1 MRDAQS
7 THPNGVRMSF
17 QFLRRLV
24 ASRLLRPVFLV
35 LLVAGLVQVLV
46 SQWLISSQVERLV
59 QTAGS
64 ALEASSDQV
73 SASFGDTR
81 EDVRTRLETM
91 RQKTTEEL
99 SAELTRQQT
108 EQQERVAGNVRNAVM
123 AEAQGLADV
132 LAAVAAPLIWDRDVP
147 RLTDLVELADARE
160 SVLFAIYYD
169 QYGERLTRYVDRT
182 DDRVRTLMEQGEGR
196 GAANR
201 VLDAASRDPNV
212 VIVSADIAPQG
223 SAIGELKLGLSLEG
237 INRDMAALEEEFS
250 ATIAGSIDALR
261 GTLEAETEQV
271 NQRLQQQLAAM
282 DDDTRSRMAGTVEAL
297 NAEASSLAANLSL
310 LAMGS
315 AVALILLVALV
326 LGGGLLP
333 RVFRLSSAIWGIA
346 DGEAD
351 LTRRVALKGNDELT
365 EMAQGVNR
373 FIARIQELVAEVKA
387 SAESAAGQA
396 QAQGEISRKAVSA
409 VNQQEREVSEVS
421 GTMEAMSRSIA
432 EVAESIQD
440 IAGSVSSVSSESEAT
455 ASLSREVRHRLD
467 RVVRNVEQAVEAVNQ
482 LDTQSREIGSVLS
495 VIGAIAEQTNLLALN
510 AAIEAA
516 RAGESGRGFAV
527 VADEVRTLASRT
539 QESTT
544 EIQAIIERLQQ
555 GSRQAV
561 TAIGEVSGQVAES
574 SSEFREADEHFDRI
588 NQLLRSLQE
597 RALAIASVAETEGR
611 HASQVSV
618 RVADIA
624 SASSETVQAIER
636 SDEASGRIASTLVS
650 LQEKAAQF
658 RV

>member
-1 MRDAQS
+1 
-7 THPNGVRMSF
+7 MSLSF
-17 QFLRRLV
+17 IRRLIS
-24 ASRLLRPVFLV
+24 SRLLRPVFVVLV
-35 LLVAGLVQVLV
+35 VAGLVQVLV

-59 QTAGS
+59 DTAGS
-64 ALEASSDQV
+64 ALEASSQQV

-81 EDVRTRLETM
+81 EDVRSRLETM

-108 EQQERVAGNVRNAVM
+108 AQQERVAGNVRTAVM

-160 SVLFAIYYD
+160 SVLFAVYYD

-212 VIVSADIAPQG
+212 VIITADIAPQG
-223 SAIGELKLGLSLEG
+223 SAIGQLKLGLSLEG
-237 INRDMAALEEEFS
+237 INQDLAALEQEFS
-250 ATIAGSIDALR
+250 TTITGSIDALHD
-261 GTLEAETEQV
+261 TLESETEQV
-271 NQRLQQQLAAM
+271 NQRLQQQLASM
-282 DDDTRSRMAGTVEAL
+282 DADTRSRIQNTVEAL
-297 NAEASSLAANLSL
+297 NTED
-310 LAMGS
+310 
-315 AVALILLVALV
+315 
-326 LGGGLLP
+326 
-333 RVFRLSSAIWGIA
+333 SAIWGIA

-351 LTRRVALKGNDELT
+351 LTRRVSMKGKDELT
-365 EMAQGVNR
+365 EMAEGVNR
-373 FIARIQELVAEVKA
+373 FIARIQELVSDVKE

-396 QAQGEISRKAVSA
+396 QAQGDISRTAVAA
-409 VNQQEREVSEVS
+409 VNRQEQEVAEVS
-421 GTMEAMSRSIA
+421 GTMDAMSRSIS
-432 EVAESIQD
+432 EVAENIQD
-440 IAGSVSSVSSESEAT
+440 IAGSVSNVSSESEAT
-455 ASLSREVRHRLD
+455 AGISREVRNRLD
-467 RVVRNVEQAVEAVNQ
+467 QVVRNVEQAVEAVNQ
-482 LDTQSREIGSVLS
+482 LDHQSKEIGSVLS

-544 EIQAIIERLQQ
+544 EIQSIIERLQQ

-561 TAIGEVSGQVAES
+561 SAIGEVSGQVAES
-574 SSEFREADEHFDRI
+574 SSEFRRADEHFDRI
-588 NQLLRSLQE
+588 NQLLSSLQD
-597 RALAIASVAETEGR
+597 RAMAISSVAEEQGR
-611 HASQVSV
+611 HASEVSV
-618 RVADIA
+618 SVSDIA
-624 SASSETVQAIER
+624 GSSRQTVEAIER
-636 SDEASGRIASTLVS
+636 SDEASGQIARTLTS
-650 LQEKAAQF
+650 LKDKASQF
-658 RV
+658 QV

>member
-1 MRDAQS
+1 
-7 THPNGVRMSF
+7 MSLS
-17 QFLRRLV
+17 FLRRLIS
-24 ASRLLRPVFLV
+24 SRLLRPVFLILV
-35 LLVAGLVQVLV
+35 VAGLVQVVV

-64 ALEASSDQV
+64 ALESSSQQV
-73 SASFGDTR
+73 SASFGETR
-81 EDVRTRLETM
+81 EDVRSRLETM

-108 EQQERVAGNVRNAVM
+108 EQQERVAGNVRAAVM
-123 AEAQGLADV
+123 SEAQGLADV
-132 LAAVAAPLIWDRDVP
+132 LAAVAAPLIWDRDIP
-147 RLTDLVELADARE
+147 RLTGLVELADARE
-160 SVLFAIYYD
+160 SVVFAVYYD

-212 VIVSADIAPQG
+212 VIITAEIKPQG
-223 SAIGELKLGLSLEG
+223 SSIGQLKLGLSLEG
-237 INRDMAALEEEFS
+237 INRDMAALEEEFG

-261 GTLEAETEQV
+261 DTLEAETELV
-271 NQRLQQQLAAM
+271 NQRLQQQLAGM
-282 DDDTRSRMAGTVEAL
+282 DSDTRTRIQSTVEAL
-297 NAEASSLAANLSL
+297 NAEASSLSANLSI
-310 LAMGS
+310 LAIGS
-315 AVALILLVALV
+315 LVILIVLVALV

-333 RVFRLSSAIWGIA
+333 RVLRLSSAIWDIA

-351 LTRRVALKGNDELT
+351 LTRRVSLKGNDELT
-365 EMAQGVNR
+365 EMARGMNR
-373 FIARIQELVAEVKA
+373 FIARIQELVSDVKA

-396 QAQGEISRKAVSA
+396 RTQGEISRSA
-409 VNQQEREVSEVS
+409 VAAVNRQEQEVAEVS
-421 GTMEAMSRSIA
+421 GTMEAMSGSIA

-440 IAGSVSSVSSESEAT
+440 VASSVSNVSSESEAT
-455 ASLSREVRHRLD
+455 AGISRQVRDRLD
-467 RVVRNVEQAVEAVNQ
+467 QVVRNVEQAVDAVSQ
-482 LDTQSREIGSVLS
+482 LDNQSKEIDSVLS

-539 QESTT
+539 QKSTT
-544 EIQAIIERLQQ
+544 EIQGIIERLQK

-561 TAIGEVSGQVAES
+561 TVIGEVSGQVAES
-574 SSEFREADEHFDRI
+574 SSEFRRADEHFDRI
-588 NQLLRSLQE
+588 NQLLGSLQD
-597 RALAIASVAETEGR
+597 RALAISSVAEEQGR
-611 HASQVSV
+611 HASEVSV
-618 RVADIA
+618 SVNDIA
-624 SASSETVQAIER
+624 GSSRDTVEAIER
-636 SDEASGRIASTLVS
+636 SDEASGQIAQTLAS
-650 LQEKAAQF
+650 LQSKASQF

>member
-1 MRDAQS
+1 
-7 THPNGVRMSF
+7 MSLSF
-17 QFLRRLV
+17 IRRLIS
-24 ASRLLRPVFLV
+24 SRLLRPVFVVLV
-35 LLVAGLVQVLV
+35 VAGLVQVLV

-59 QTAGS
+59 DTAGS
-64 ALEASSDQV
+64 ALEASSQQV

-81 EDVRTRLETM
+81 EDVRSRLETM

-108 EQQERVAGNVRNAVM
+108 AQQERVAGNVRTAVM

-160 SVLFAIYYD
+160 SVLFAVYYD

-212 VIVSADIAPQG
+212 VIITADIAPQG
-223 SAIGELKLGLSLEG
+223 SAIGQLKLGLSLEG
-237 INRDMAALEEEFS
+237 INQDLAALEQEFS
-250 ATIAGSIDALR
+250 TTITGSIDALHD
-261 GTLEAETEQV
+261 TLEAETEQV
-271 NQRLQQQLAAM
+271 NRRLQQQLASM
-282 DDDTRSRMAGTVEAL
+282 DADTRSRIQNTVEAL
-297 NAEASSLAANLSL
+297 NTEASSLSANLSM
-310 LAMGS
+310 LAIGS
-315 AVALILLVALV
+315 VVVLILLVALV

-351 LTRRVALKGNDELT
+351 LTRRVSMKGKDELT
-365 EMAQGVNR
+365 EMAEGVNR
-373 FIARIQELVAEVKA
+373 FIARIQELVSDVKE

-396 QAQGEISRKAVSA
+396 QAQGDISRTAVAA
-409 VNQQEREVSEVS
+409 VNRQEQEVAEVS
-421 GTMEAMSRSIA
+421 GTMDAMSRSIS
-432 EVAESIQD
+432 EVAENIQD
-440 IAGSVSSVSSESEAT
+440 IAGSVSNVSSESEAT
-455 ASLSREVRHRLD
+455 AGISREVRNRLD
-467 RVVRNVEQAVEAVNQ
+467 QVVRNVEQAVEAVNQ
-482 LDTQSREIGSVLS
+482 LDHQSKEIGSVLS

-544 EIQAIIERLQQ
+544 EIQSIIERLQQ

-561 TAIGEVSGQVAES
+561 SAIGEVSGQVAES
-574 SSEFREADEHFDRI
+574 SSEFRRADEHFDRI
-588 NQLLRSLQE
+588 NQLLSSLQD
-597 RALAIASVAETEGR
+597 RAMAISSVAEEQGR
-611 HASQVSV
+611 HAIEVSV
-618 RVADIA
+618 SVSDIA
-624 SASSETVQAIER
+624 GSSRQTVEAIER
-636 SDEASGRIASTLVS
+636 SDEASGQIARTLTS
-650 LQEKAAQF
+650 LKDKASQF
-658 RV
+658 QV

>member
-1 MRDAQS
+1 
-7 THPNGVRMSF
+7 MSIRF
-17 QFLRRLV
+17 FKHLV
-24 ASRLLRPVFLV
+24 TSRLLRPVFIV
-35 LLVAGLVQVLV
+35 LLVAGLIQVVV
-46 SQWLISSQVERLV
+46 SQWLISNQVERLV
-59 QTAGS
+59 ETAGT
-64 ALEASSDQV
+64 ALEASSNNV
-73 SASFGDTR
+73 SASFGETR
-81 EDVRTRLETM
+81 EDVRGRLERM
-91 RQKTTEEL
+91 RQKTTDEL

-108 EQQERVAGNVRNAVM
+108 EQQERVAGNVRTAVM
-123 AEAQGLADV
+123 AEAQGLAEV
-132 LAAVAAPLIWDRDVP
+132 LAAVAAPLIWDRDIP

-201 VLDAASRDPNV
+201 VQDAASRDPDV
-212 VIVSADIAPQG
+212 VIISADIAPQG

-237 INRDMAALEEEFS
+237 INRDLTRLEAEFG

-261 GTLEAETEQV
+261 ETLGSETEQV

-282 DDDTRSRMAGTVEAL
+282 DTETRTSMNNTVQAL
-297 NAEASSLAANLSL
+297 NDEAESLSTKLSL
-310 LAMGS
+310 LAVVS
-315 AVALILLVALV
+315 VVTLVVLVALV
-326 LGGGLLP
+326 LGGGVLP
-333 RVFRLSSAIWGIA
+333 RVYRLSQAIWGIA

-351 LTRRVALKGNDELT
+351 LTRRVSLKGNDELT
-365 EMAQGVNR
+365 EMGHGVNR
-373 FIARIQELVAEVKA
+373 FIARIQELVSDVKA

-396 QAQGEISRKAVSA
+396 QAQRDISRRAVAA
-409 VNQQEREVSEVS
+409 VNRQEQGVAQVS
-421 GTMEAMSRSIA
+421 GTMEMMSRSIS
-432 EVAESIQD
+432 EVAGDVQD
-440 IAGSVSSVSSESEAT
+440 IAGEVRNVSAESAAT
-455 ASLSREVRHRLD
+455 AEISREVRDRLD
-467 RVVRNVEQAVEAVNQ
+467 SVVRNVEQAVAAVNQ
-482 LDTQSREIGSVLS
+482 LDTQSKEIGSVLS

-561 TAIGEVSGQVAES
+561 STINDVSGQVAES
-574 SSEFREADEHFDRI
+574 STEFHRADEHFDRI
-588 NQLLRSLQE
+588 NQLLASLQQ
-597 RALAIASVAETEGR
+597 RALEISGVAEDQSG
-611 HASQVSV
+611 HASEVSVSV
-618 RVADIA
+618 REIAD
-624 SASSETVQAIER
+624 SSRETVDSITQ
-636 SDEASGRIASTLVS
+636 SDEASGEIASTLS
-650 LQEKAAQF
+650 ALQTKASQF